1 MDELKWEHLTD
12 VQGRIQADILK
23 AYFQENGI
31 EVETFQ
37 EALGRDLF
45 PTTLDILGL
54 VQIFVPKKDAEAAR
68 QLLDEF
74 NTLNE
79 APDSENEEDEEV

>member
-12 VQGRIQADILK
+12 VQGRMQADILK

-31 EVETFQ
+31 EVELFQ
-37 EALGRDLF
+37 EAAGQSLF

-54 VQIFVPKKDAEAAR
+54 VQIFVPKENAALAR

-74 NTLNE
+74 NNLDE
-79 APDSENEEDEEV
+79 DVEDENEEEAEE

>member
-12 VQGRIQADILK
+12 VQGRMLADILK

-31 EVETFQ
+31 EVEMFQ
-37 EALGRDLF
+37 EAAGQSLF

-54 VQIFVPKKDAEAAR
+54 VQIFVPKEDIEHAR

-74 NTLNE
+74 NNLDE
-79 APDSENEEDEEV
+79 GVENEEDVEE